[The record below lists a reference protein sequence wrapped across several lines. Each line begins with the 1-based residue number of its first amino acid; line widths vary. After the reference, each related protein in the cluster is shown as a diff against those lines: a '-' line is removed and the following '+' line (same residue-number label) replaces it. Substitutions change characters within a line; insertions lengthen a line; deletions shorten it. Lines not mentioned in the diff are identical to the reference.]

1 MLHSKITSRIIN
13 SRESQVL
20 DWADKL
26 TTDSKFVQSEYAKL
40 GKSFEYIPAPLDS
53 QKFQDIYTSTE
64 KKNQIVF
71 VGRDSFEKGIDILRN
86 IESKINASVKYCTN
100 LDWKDAMKIVQ
111 ESQILVVPSR
121 IESIPQVIKEAFF
134 LQVPVIATNVGGIPE
149 LISNNI
155 TGLLVPP
162 ENPEAMTDAINELLS
177 DNNTKQKLSKNAFEF
192 INKNFSWDVLIE
204 KYIKLYES

>member
-1 MLHSKITSRIIN
+1 
-13 SRESQVL
+13 
-20 DWADKL
+20 
-26 TTDSKFVQSEYAKL
+26 
-40 GKSFEYIPAPLDS
+40 
-53 QKFQDIYTSTE
+53 
-64 KKNQIVF
+64 
-71 VGRDSFEKGIDILRN
+71 
-86 IESKINASVKYCTN
+86 
-100 LDWKDAMKIVQ
+100 MKIVQ

-162 ENPEAMTDAINELLS
+162 ENPEAMTDAINKLLS
-177 DNNTKQKLSKNAFEF
+177 DNNTKQKLSKNAFKF